1 MSFLKT
7 IFHIAFQNLRK
18 WQTDY
23 RIWTIAVFLI
33 IMTLIYSDDVK
44 IIADFLGFD
53 MPVWIFPFM
62 YSQFYTKVVFTI
74 PVILMF
80 CDAPFV
86 DKNQIFIMMRTPR
99 TSWLCGQ
106 ILYIVLASGIY
117 YLFIFAVS
125 ILSTVLYGGLSL
137 EWGSVLTALA
147 YDSGIEFDAG
157 ISSVQVSPIVVEYF
171 SPLLACYF
179 TFILS
184 WLSAIFLGLLVFVLN
199 LLTGTRLWG
208 IITGSAFIV
217 FTINAHRQS
226 PLLRFSPISWI
237 TLDKI
242 DVGGLTIR
250 PSFTYCICALLLLIS
265 ALIAAVFLFG
275 RKKSL
280 DVKGDQ

>member
-7 IFHIAFQNLRK
+7 IFHIAFQNMRK

-23 RIWTIAVFLI
+23 RIWTIAVFI
-33 IMTLIYSDDVK
+33 IVMTLIYSDNVK
-44 IIADFLGFD
+44 MIADFLGFD

-74 PVILMF
+74 PVVLMF

-86 DKNQIFIMMRTPR
+86 DKNQIFIMMRTSR

-117 YLFIFAVS
+117 YLFIFVVS
-125 ILSTVLYGGLSL
+125 ILSTVFYGGFSF

-147 YDSGIEFDAG
+147 YDSGIEFEAG
-157 ISSVQVSPIVVEYF
+157 VASVQVSPIVVDYF

-179 TFILS
+179 TFLLS
-184 WLSAIFLGLLVFVLN
+184 WLTAIFLGLLVFMFN

-208 IITGSAFIV
+208 IITGSALIA
-217 FTINAHRQS
+217 FTINAHRQVNR
-226 PLLRFSPISWI
+226 LWFSPISWN

-242 DVGGLTIR
+242 DVGGLTMR
-250 PSFTYCICALLLLIS
+250 PSFTYCICILALLILMLIT
-265 ALIAAVFLFG
+265 AIFLFG
-275 RKKSL
+275 RRKSL
-280 DVKGDQ
+280 DVKGD